1 MKNNVLKNIFSL
13 LDLKSRGVFF
23 YLCFLMVIST
33 VAEILGLSL
42 ILPFIYSITGQN
54 IFDRYESL
62 QGINQILGYPNNE
75 SIILISLFS
84 ILCIYLIKNLFL
96 TYYLWQEGK
105 FIFDTQENISSRLFG
120 EYLIKKFSFFLSRN
134 SADFISRIKSDIGY
148 ASNAINSLMTLI
160 SESLI
165 VVGISLALF
174 FYNSFAFFIIIV
186 TLSILSILYYLIVQ
200 KKLGKLSKIRMENET
215 LRIKRLQEG
224 FGGIKEIK
232 VFNLEK
238 FFLEKYFYTVNT
250 LAKVYKFTYVIQR
263 LPKLYFETM
272 AVIAIVLVTYF
283 LAKNTNNLVEILP
296 LLGIYAG
303 AAFKLLPS
311 ANRILNTFNVFKFS
325 QNSVSV
331 ILEELNEE
339 QSVLIDNSSKKI
351 TNKVNKIKFQNVSF
365 KYENREKYLFRNINF
380 EIEAGK
386 KIFIT
391 GKTGA
396 GKSTLINLILGL
408 LKTSSGEIL
417 IDKKNISEIQKKW
430 LSEIGYVPQ
439 NVFLFDDSIKENII
453 LSKKKEPIDVEW
465 LNKVLQIS
473 QCNEFIDKLPQT
485 LETKVGEKGYNLSGG
500 QKQRIGIARAIY
512 RKPSILIFDE
522 STNSLDNLIEKQVL
536 EAIFR
541 NLKNTSLIMISHKE
555 ELINY
560 FDKNIQIN
568 DDEIKINNIS
578 K

>member
-1 MKNNVLKNIFSL
+1 M
-13 LDLKSRGVFF
+13 
-23 YLCFLMVIST
+23 
-33 VAEILGLSL
+33 
-42 ILPFIYSITGQN
+42 
-54 IFDRYESL
+54 
-62 QGINQILGYPNNE
+62 
-75 SIILISLFS
+75 
-84 ILCIYLIKNLFL
+84 
-96 TYYLWQEGK
+96 
-105 FIFDTQENISSRLFG
+105 
-120 EYLIKKFSFFLSRN
+120 
-134 SADFISRIKSDIGY
+134 
-148 ASNAINSLMTLI
+148 
-160 SESLI
+160 
-165 VVGISLALF
+165 
-174 FYNSFAFFIIIV
+174 
-186 TLSILSILYYLIVQ
+186 
-200 KKLGKLSKIRMENET
+200 
-215 LRIKRLQEG
+215 
-224 FGGIKEIK
+224 
-232 VFNLEK
+232 
-238 FFLEKYFYTVNT
+238 
-250 LAKVYKFTYVIQR
+250 
-263 LPKLYFETM
+263 
-272 AVIAIVLVTYF
+272 
-283 LAKNTNNLVEILP
+283 
-296 LLGIYAG
+296 
-303 AAFKLLPS
+303 
-311 ANRILNTFNVFKFS
+311 
-325 QNSVSV
+325 
-331 ILEELNEE
+331 
-339 QSVLIDNSSKKI
+339 
-351 TNKVNKIKFQNVSF
+351 
-365 KYENREKYLFRNINF
+365 
-380 EIEAGK
+380 
-386 KIFIT
+386 
-391 GKTGA
+391 
-396 GKSTLINLILGL
+396 INLILGL

>member
-1 MKNNVLKNIFSL
+1 
-13 LDLKSRGVFF
+13 
-23 YLCFLMVIST
+23 
-33 VAEILGLSL
+33 
-42 ILPFIYSITGQN
+42 
-54 IFDRYESL
+54 
-62 QGINQILGYPNNE
+62 
-75 SIILISLFS
+75 
-84 ILCIYLIKNLFL
+84 
-96 TYYLWQEGK
+96 
-105 FIFDTQENISSRLFG
+105 
-120 EYLIKKFSFFLSRN
+120 
-134 SADFISRIKSDIGY
+134 
-148 ASNAINSLMTLI
+148 
-160 SESLI
+160 
-165 VVGISLALF
+165 
-174 FYNSFAFFIIIV
+174 
-186 TLSILSILYYLIVQ
+186 
-200 KKLGKLSKIRMENET
+200 MENET

-339 QSVLIDNSSKKI
+339 QSDLIDNSSKKI

>member
-1 MKNNVLKNIFSL
+1 
-13 LDLKSRGVFF
+13 
-23 YLCFLMVIST
+23 MVIST
-33 VAEILGLSL
+33 IAEILGLSL

-339 QSVLIDNSSKKI
+339 QSDLIDNSSKKI

-453 LSKKKEPIDVEW
+453 LSKKEPIDVEW